1 MNLAFDF
8 LVRGNNAAAVR
19 PTRIG
24 IHSWFQ
30 TLPVSAAPVC
40 LASHTIPRYPPPML
54 GPHPFRLFANPR
66 LGTPGITVLPAA
78 GFRRA
83 KAEITA
89 WPGYAPTPLRDLPD
103 LARQA
108 GIGMLC
114 LKDEASR
121 FGLGSFKAL
130 GGAYAVA
137 SLLLNELARTGTVAT
152 TADLEA
158 GTYCA
163 ATERIT
169 VTCATDGN
177 HGRAV
182 AWGAQRFHARCVIF
196 IHATVSQGRA
206 DAIARYGADIRRI
219 PGTYDDAV
227 RDCARQAEAHNWHVV
242 SDTAWPGYTEI
253 PRDIMQGYRLMADE
267 AADQWTGP
275 PPTHVF
281 IQGGVGGA
289 AASVSVQCRSRFAP
303 APALIVVEPD
313 RAACLLASAEFGER
327 VTIPGDLDTVMAGLA
342 CGEPSLLGWQELDR
356 AAAAFMA
363 IPDEAAVAC
372 LRLLATQRIVAG
384 ESGVAGLAGCLLAI
398 ADPAARATLGLDAT
412 SRVLLFSTE
421 GATDPE
427 LYAKLAG
434 VSAAHVSSRHG

>member
-1 MNLAFDF
+1 
-8 LVRGNNAAAVR
+8 
-19 PTRIG
+19 
-24 IHSWFQ
+24 
-30 TLPVSAAPVC
+30 
-40 LASHTIPRYPPPML
+40 ML
-54 GPHPFRLFANPR
+54 GPHPFSLFANPR

-108 GIGMLC
+108 GIGSLRM
-114 LKDEASR
+114 KDEAGR

-137 SLLLNELARTGTVAT
+137 TLLCNELARAGIAPAAATGDLETGT
-152 TADLEA
+152 
-158 GTYCA
+158 YRA
-163 ATERIT
+163 ATEQVT

-182 AWGAQRFHARCVIF
+182 AWGAQRFHAGCVIF

-206 DAIARYGADIRRI
+206 DAIARYGAEIRRV

-227 RDCARQAEAHNWHVV
+227 RECARHAQAHNWHVV
-242 SDTAWPGYTEI
+242 SDTSWPGYTEI

-289 AASVSVQCRSRFAP
+289 AAAVSVQCRARFKP
-303 APALIVVEPD
+303 SPALIVVEPD
-313 RAACLLASAEFGER
+313 HAACLRASAELGER
-327 VTIPGDLDTVMAGLA
+327 TAIPGDLDTIMAGLA
-342 CGEPSLLGWQELDR
+342 CGEPSLLAWQELDR

-363 IPDEAAVAC
+363 IPDDAAVAT
-372 LRLLATQRIVAG
+372 LRLLAAQGIVAG
-384 ESGVAGLAGCLLAI
+384 ESGVAGLAGCLLAA
-398 ADPAARATLGLDAT
+398 ADPAARATLGLGAA
-412 SRVLLFSTE
+412 SRALLFNTE
-421 GATDPE
+421 GATDPQ
-427 LYAKLAG
+427 LYAKLTG
-434 VSAAHVSSRHG
+434 VSAVDRAGSRHG